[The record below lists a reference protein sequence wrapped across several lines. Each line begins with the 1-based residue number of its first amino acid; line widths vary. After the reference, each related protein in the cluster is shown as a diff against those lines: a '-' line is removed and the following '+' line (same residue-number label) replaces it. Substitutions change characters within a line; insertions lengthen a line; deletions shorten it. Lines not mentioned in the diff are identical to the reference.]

1 MYGLEVRRALS
12 VVKVATG
19 VLGMSSVDTAPQR
32 LEATNV
38 HRPGLRMRLLGRAW
52 QFWILYERAVSVS
65 QRKVTGGSARA
76 GLRGRSE
83 NEEKSR
89 PWHKMSLPRKH
100 NKEIA

>member
-65 QRKVTGGSARA
+65 QRKVTGGSARRSQVA
-76 GLRGRSE
+76 GPRMRRSPDLVAAE
-83 NEEKSR
+83 
-89 PWHKMSLPRKH
+89 
-100 NKEIA
+100 A